1 VTESTPR
8 PQPDFKALFEG
19 APGRFLVLDPDLT
32 IVAASDAYLQA
43 TMTERAAIL
52 GRPLFEVFPDNP
64 DDPAAS
70 GTRNLRA
77 SLERVRASLV
87 SDTMAVQKYDIKSPD
102 GAGFEERFWSPV
114 NWPLVD
120 AEGKLAY
127 IIHRVEDVTEFV
139 RLKHPASE
147 MQRID
152 AELATRE
159 GEVEAEVFR
168 RASDIAETN
177 RRLELA
183 VAELQRS
190 EMFLDSVVEN
200 IPDVVF
206 VKDAEKLH
214 FVRFNRA
221 GEELHARS
229 RTELIGKS
237 DHDFFPREQADFF
250 TAKDREA
257 LKSGH
262 VLDIP
267 EEPLDTPSQG
277 RRILHTKKI
286 PIFDKEGRPAYLL
299 GISEDIT
306 ERKQAED
313 ALMAARS
320 EAERANRAKTDFL
333 SQMSH
338 ELRTPLTAILGF
350 SQLLE
355 LDELTPDQRSSVSHI
370 LQAGRHLLDLINEI
384 LDISRIETGQMTISH
399 EPVALDELLD
409 EVSAVVHPLVTGRNI
424 TLSRASVGDVHVLAD
439 RQRLRQVL
447 LNILSNAVKYNRA
460 GGQVTIRCEQVGT
473 DRLQISVA
481 DTGYGIAPEHLERLF
496 HPFDRLGAELGSVEG
511 TGIGLAVAQGL
522 VRAMGG
528 SIKVA
533 SEIDV
538 GSTFTIELGLTE
550 GPLERYEQTA
560 DAFAESV
567 VERPQRRVLQIEDNL
582 SNVRLVERI
591 LQRRPDIDLMTA
603 GRGRLGID
611 LARRHLPHLI
621 LLDLHLPDMPG
632 HEVLRELRT
641 YPETRQTPIVVV
653 SADATK
659 TQMTRLTEA
668 GVFGYL
674 TKPLDVAEFLRT
686 IDLAIDSDQSVT
698 S

>member
-1 VTESTPR
+1 VTESASR
-8 PQPDFKALFEG
+8 RELDFKLLFEG
-19 APGRFLVLDPDLT
+19 APGLFLVLDPDFT
-32 IVAASDAYLQA
+32 IVAASDAYLRA
-43 TMTERAAIL
+43 TLTERATIV
-52 GRPLFEVFPDNP
+52 GRSLFDLFPDNA
-64 DDPAAS
+64 DHEMATAQRD
-70 GTRNLRA
+70 LRA
-77 SLERVRASLV
+77 SLERVRTSLV
-87 SDTMAVQKYDIKSPD
+87 ADTMPVQRFDLGLPD

-120 AEGKLAY
+120 AAGTLAF

-139 RLKHPASE
+139 RLKQPAAE
-147 MQRID
+147 QQRID
-152 AELATRE
+152 AELATRG
-159 GEVEAEVFR
+159 GEVEAEVYR

-177 RRLELA
+177 RRLERA

-190 EMFLDSVVEN
+190 EMFLESVVEN

-206 VKDAEKLH
+206 VKDAEHLR

-221 GEELHARS
+221 GEELHGRS

-237 DHDFFPREQADFF
+237 DHDFFPPEQADFF
-250 TAKDREA
+250 TLKDREA
-257 LKSGH
+257 LKSGR

-267 EEPLDTPSQG
+267 EEPLDTPSYGQ
-277 RRILHTKKI
+277 RILHTKKI

-313 ALMAARS
+313 ALLAARR

-355 LDELTPDQRSSVSHI
+355 LDDLTADQRSSVTHI

-399 EPVALDELLD
+399 EPVAVEELLD
-409 EVSAVVHPLVTGRNI
+409 EVTAVVQPLATGRNV
-424 TLSRASVGDVHVLAD
+424 TLNRTSAGDVHVLAD

-447 LNILSNAVKYNRA
+447 LNVLSNAVKYNRA
-460 GGQVTIRCEQVGT
+460 GGEVTIRCQEVNG
-473 DRLQISVA
+473 DRLQIAVT
-481 DTGYGIAPEHLERLF
+481 DGGYGIAPEHLDRLF
-496 HPFDRLGAELGSVEG
+496 HPFDRLGAELGTVEG
-511 TGIGLAVAQGL
+511 TGMGLAVAQGL
-522 VRAMGG
+522 VKAMGG
-528 SIKVA
+528 TILVT
-533 SEIDV
+533 SEVDV

-550 GPLERYEQTA
+550 GPLEQYEQTDEA
-560 DAFAESV
+560 VAERVS
-567 VERPQRRVLQIEDNL
+567 ERPQRRVLQIEDNL
-582 SNVRLVERI
+582 SNVRLIERI
-591 LQRRPDIDLMTA
+591 LERRPDIDLITA
-603 GRGRLGID
+603 NRGRLGIE
-611 LARRHLPHLI
+611 LALRHLPHLI

-641 YPETRQTPIVVV
+641 YAETRGTPVVVV

-659 TQMTRLTEA
+659 TQMTRLNDA

-686 IDLAIDSDQSVT
+686 IDSAIHEDGDVSS
-698 S
+698 

>member
-1 VTESTPR
+1 MTNSTSR
-8 PQPDFKALFEG
+8 PKPDFKALFEG
-19 APGRFLVLDPDLT
+19 APGLFLVLDPDFV
-32 IVAASDAYLQA
+32 IVAASDAYLRA
-43 TMTERAAIL
+43 TMTERSAIL
-52 GRPLFEVFPDNP
+52 GRPLFEVFPANP
-64 DDPAAS
+64 DDPAES

-77 SLERVRASLV
+77 SLEHVRASLV
-87 SDTMAVQKYDIKSPD
+87 PDTMAVQKYDIKSSD

-120 AEGKLAY
+120 AEGRLTY

-139 RLKHPASE
+139 RIKHPASE
-147 MQRID
+147 KQRID

-177 RRLELA
+177 RQLERA
-183 VAELQRS
+183 IAELQRS

-206 VKDAEKLH
+206 VKDAEHLR

-221 GEELHARS
+221 GEELLGRS
-229 RTELIGKS
+229 RTELVGKS
-237 DHDFFPREQADFF
+237 DHDFFPPEQADFF

-257 LKSGH
+257 LKGGH

-313 ALMAARS
+313 ALLAARS

-355 LDELTPDQRSSVSHI
+355 LDELTPDQRSSVTHI
-370 LQAGRHLLDLINEI
+370 LQAGRHLLDLINEV

-399 EPVALDELLD
+399 EPVALEELLD
-409 EVSAVVHPLVTGRNI
+409 EVSAVVHPLATGRNV
-424 TLSRASVGDVHVLAD
+424 TLRRASVGDVHVLAD

-447 LNILSNAVKYNRA
+447 LNILSNAVKYNRV
-460 GGQVTIRCEQVGT
+460 GGQVTIRCEQVGA
-473 DRLQISVA
+473 DRFQVAVA
-481 DTGYGIAPEHLERLF
+481 DTGYGIAAEHLDRLF
-496 HPFDRLGAELGSVEG
+496 HPFDRLGAELGTVEG
-511 TGIGLAVAQGL
+511 TGMGMAVAQGL
-522 VRAMGG
+522 VQAMGG
-528 SIKVA
+528 SIRVA

-560 DAFAESV
+560 DAIAEQV
-567 VERPQRRVLQIEDNL
+567 PERPQRRVLQIEDNR

-641 YPETRQTPIVVV
+641 YPETRQTPVVVV

-659 TQMTRLTEA
+659 TQMSRLTDA

-686 IDLAIDSDQSVT
+686 IDLAIHGDGGVAS
-698 S
+698 